1 MRLHHHGLPSG
12 SGLLLIHGL
21 SSSHRVWRHNLAAL
35 GERHRLLI
43 VELFA
48 RGGGARFRLSDQ
60 AERLAESLEDEPE
73 PVAVMGHSLG
83 GLVAMELAARR
94 PDLVE
99 RLVLVDVPALPPAD
113 PLPARLR
120 GLARP
125 TTVSDARSVG
135 VVARTIL
142 EANPLQLLA
151 ATAAS
156 VRSNLASAATA
167 IPVSTLVVWGSDDAI
182 VPVEI
187 ARRLVQL
194 IPDAR
199 LELVKGAGHQ
209 PQWEAPDA
217 FHAAVLP
224 FLAES

>member
-1 MRLHHHGLPSG
+1 
-12 SGLLLIHGL
+12 
-21 SSSHRVWRHNLAAL
+21 
-35 GERHRLLI
+35 
-43 VELFA
+43 
-48 RGGGARFRLSDQ
+48 
-60 AERLAESLEDEPE
+60 
-73 PVAVMGHSLG
+73 
-83 GLVAMELAARR
+83 
-94 PDLVE
+94 
-99 RLVLVDVPALPPAD
+99 
-113 PLPARLR
+113 
-120 GLARP
+120 
-125 TTVSDARSVG
+125 
-135 VVARTIL
+135 
-142 EANPLQLLA
+142 
-151 ATAAS
+151 

-167 IPVSTLVVWGSDDAI
+167 IPGSTLVVWGSDDAI